1 VPSNWLYID
10 TNFPTFTGE
19 ESTNEKINR
28 IQNYMYMLVE
38 QLRYSLHNLDLTNMN
53 QTAVKQY
60 ESYLT
65 APIYGRI
72 EDSEGNIN
80 ELKLTAEGLAGR
92 ITDAEG
98 NITVLTATAGK
109 LSAQLS
115 DAQGN
120 ITALQATAEGLAG
133 RITDAEGNITVLTAT
148 ANGLST
154 NVSNMSGQISTLQ
167 QTVNGF
173 SLSASNG
180 ETSST
185 LKLTANGI
193 NFSSVEISFS
203 GVVTFDSLKTSG
215 STTINGD
222 NIKTGQISASYIKLG
237 GAMAVYRS
245 LLSDRLGGYL
255 GYVTGYNAYGGATT
269 GLGLLDPDGDYQVV
283 VTNGG
288 ARISSPTAE
297 VVAAHNIT
305 LDTENRINAS
315 TDITVT
321 SDRRKKED
329 ILYDVNSRYAAL
341 FDALRPASF
350 LYKGK
355 EPMRHLGFIA
365 QDVAEAAEALGL
377 GEADLALLSIDEKGY
392 FGLNYS
398 EFIPLL
404 TAKIK
409 ELDKRIKELTT

>member
-19 ESTNEKINR
+19 ESVNEKINT

-65 APIYGRI
+65 EPIYGRI

-98 NITVLTATAGK
+98 NITVLTATAGS

-120 ITALQATAEGLAG
+120 ITALQATAQGLAG
-133 RITDAEGNITVLTAT
+133 RISNAEGNITTLTAT

-154 NVSNMSGQISTLQ
+154 SVSNMDGQISALQ

-173 SLSASNG
+173 RLSATNG

-185 LKLTANGI
+185 LTLTANGTYL
-193 NFSSVEISFS
+193 SSADIYFQ
-203 GVVTFDSLKTSG
+203 GMVTFEDLSG
-215 STTINGD
+215 SGRTTINGD
-222 NIKTGQISASYIKLG
+222 NITTGLISADHILLG
-237 GAMAVYRS
+237 GAMEVYQS
-245 LLSDRLGGYL
+245 LYSNMLGGYL
-255 GYVTGYNAYGGATT
+255 GYVTSRNAYGGTTT
-269 GLGLLDPDGDYQVV
+269 GLGIMDPWGDHQAV
-283 VTNGG
+283 VTTGG
-288 ARISSPTAE
+288 ARLTSPTAE
-297 VVAAHNIT
+297 IVAAVNIT
-305 LDTENRINAS
+305 LDTENKINAS

-321 SDRRKKED
+321 SDRRKKEE
-329 ILYDVNSRYAAL
+329 IRYDVDTRYAAL

-355 EPMRHLGFIA
+355 VPVRHLGFIA
-365 QDVAEAAEALGL
+365 QDVAEAAEVLGL
-377 GEADLALLSIDEKGY
+377 GEADLALLSMDEKGY
-392 FGLNYS
+392 YGLNYS